1 MNKRQSEP
9 VIITRRSLLAGAMG
23 VAAAGALAACGM
35 GSRGGSASTS
45 SGAPASQQPTPPT
58 GGLGQPS
65 VRASAGGLLTTS
77 LTAAAT
83 VLPVGGG
90 TIPGL
95 TYEQA
100 LPGPTLKLSPGD
112 TLKLKL
118 ANSLPAT
125 SGQGMGMGNGMGQM
139 NGMADAPG
147 HTNLH
152 FHGLHVSPDGNSDNV
167 FIDVAPESSQDYEV
181 RIPADHWGGLNWYH
195 PHRHGTVT
203 DQVLGGMAG
212 AIIITGALDSVPQIA
227 AAADQVLVLQ
237 RVQEQRSQ
245 LVMASSMHGNE
256 FMSGMGNPSFTVNGM
271 VSPTTTMRPGEVQRW
286 RLVNA
291 DAIDYFDLALVD
303 AAGTVIPGGL
313 HLLARD
319 GMALPA
325 VRSVDSQLVVPGN
338 RVEMLIQAPATAG
351 SFTLMGR
358 AVQGFAH
365 GDVPLVQVSVTGE
378 PNPMPLPTTLPTP
391 LQAIPASAVA
401 HRRTVTFGTWGG
413 AMVVNGVNFADGP
426 DQVDLDVGSVT
437 EWEVQ
442 NLSQDKHAFHFH
454 TNPFMVVA
462 VNGVPEPDPW
472 FWDTYP
478 IPPATA
484 ADAPGS
490 ITIRTAPKDFRGK
503 IVQHCHILPHEDA
516 GMMGVIN
523 LV

>member
-1 MNKRQSEP
+1 MRTSAKGEL
-9 VIITRRSLLAGAMG
+9 VTAFI
-23 VAAAGALAACGM
+23 AAAAALPI
-35 GSRGGSASTS
+35 
-45 SGAPASQQPTPPT
+45 SGAPIS
-58 GGLGQPS
+58 
-65 VRASAGGLLTTS
+65 
-77 LTAAAT
+77 
-83 VLPVGGG
+83 
-90 TIPGL
+90 GL

-112 TLKLKL
+112 VLKLTL
-118 ANSLPAT
+118 TNNLPA
-125 SGQGMGMGNGMGQM
+125 SSQGQGMANGMGQM
-139 NGMADAPG
+139 NGMSAEPG

-152 FHGLHVSPDGNSDNV
+152 FHGLHVDPNGNSDNV
-167 FIDVAPESSQDYEV
+167 FLDVAPGAVQDYEV

-212 AIIITGALDSVPQIA
+212 AIIITGALDQVPQIA

-245 LVMASSMHGNE
+245 LVMASTMHGNE

-271 VSPTTTMRPGEVQRW
+271 VGPGTTLRPGEVQRW

-303 AAGTVIPGGL
+303 AAGQVISGGL
-313 HLLARD
+313 HVIARD
-319 GMALPA
+319 GIPLPA

-338 RVEMLIQAPATAG
+338 RVELLVQAPAAAG
-351 SFTLMGR
+351 AFALMGR

-365 GDVPLVQVSVTGE
+365 GDVPLVQVTVAGE
-378 PNPMPLPTTLPTP
+378 PVTMTLPTTLPTP
-391 LQAIPASAVA
+391 LESIPASAVQ
-401 HRRTVTFGTWGG
+401 HRRTVTFGSWSNQ
-413 AMVVNGVNFADGP
+413 MVVNGVSFQDGP

-437 EWEVQ
+437 EWQVQ
-442 NLSQDKHAFHFH
+442 NLSPEKHAFHFH

-462 VNGVPEPDPW
+462 VNGVPEADPW

-490 ITIRTAPKDFRGK
+490 ITIRTAAKDFRGK